1 VIDHPHPRAEDI
13 AMSTPQPGSPQ
24 QGAQEERLGSLG
36 EVAGELIHDMANLVA
51 VLDGR
56 LRLALGEARMGRPPA
71 GELERAVE
79 GCGDLGS
86 MIRDVLG
93 TLRGE
98 TVSPEVGMSPE
109 AVTERAIR
117 RALDTCRPVEIRM
130 TTTLPEGTAV
140 AGRGSFLYRAVAN
153 LLANAARHATARIL
167 VTLEP
172 GRAKRTLVIAVED
185 DGPGIAPE
193 EREAVF
199 RPLVRGDSGGTGL
212 GLSSVAWTVAHLG
225 GRVRCTAG
233 ERLGGARFEIHLPAW
248 FPGRGS
254 LAPERAVDLAG
265 KRVLVVDDNSDV
277 RSALGRF
284 LRRMGAEV
292 SEVGAECASE
302 EQVLHAVIRSMPDA
316 VLLDLNLGVR
326 TGVEVWSLLREHIP
340 PLAARVLFLS
350 GAGPGDRVYED
361 ALATGVRILPK
372 PFDFAELAASLDEV
386 VRGA

>member
-1 VIDHPHPRAEDI
+1 
-13 AMSTPQPGSPQ
+13 MSTPQPVSPQ
-24 QGAQEERLGSLG
+24 HGVQEERLGALG

-56 LRLALGEARMGRPPA
+56 LRLALGEARMGRPSA

-79 GCGDLGS
+79 GCGDLGA

-109 AVTERAIR
+109 AVAERAIR

-130 TTTLPEGTAV
+130 TSALPTGTAV

-153 LLANAARHATARIL
+153 LLANAARHATSRIL

-172 GRAKRTLVIAVED
+172 GRASRTLVIAVED
-185 DGPGIAPE
+185 DGPGVAPG

-248 FPGRGS
+248 FPGRGGPV
-254 LAPERAVDLAG
+254 PERAVDLAG
-265 KRVLVVDDNSDV
+265 RRVLVVDDNADV
-277 RSALGRF
+277 RRALGRF

-292 SEVGAECASE
+292 SEVGSDCASE

-340 PLAARVLFLS
+340 PLAARVVFLS
-350 GAGPGDRVYED
+350 GAGPGDAVYEA
-361 ALATGVRILPK
+361 ALATGIRILPK
-372 PFDFAELAASLDEV
+372 PFDFAELAAALDEV
-386 VRGA
+386 VGGA

>member
-1 VIDHPHPRAEDI
+1 
-13 AMSTPQPGSPQ
+13 MSTPQ
-24 QGAQEERLGSLG
+24 QGAQEERLGALG

-56 LRLALGEARMGRPPA
+56 LRLALGDARMGRAPVS
-71 GELERAVE
+71 ELERAVE
-79 GCGDLGS
+79 GCGDLGA

-98 TVSPEVGMSPE
+98 VVSPEVGMSPE
-109 AVTERAIR
+109 AVAELAVR
-117 RALDTCRPVEIRM
+117 RTLDTCRPVEIRM
-130 TTTLPEGTAV
+130 TSTLPVGTAV
-140 AGRGSFLYRAVAN
+140 AGRDSFLYRAVAN
-153 LLANAARHATARIL
+153 LLANAARHAAARIL

-185 DGPGIAPE
+185 DGAGVAPE
-193 EREAVF
+193 ERETVF
-199 RPLVRGDSGGTGL
+199 RPLVKGDSGGTGL

-225 GRVRCTAG
+225 GHVRCAAG
-233 ERLGGARFEIHLPAW
+233 TRLGGARFEIHLPAW
-248 FPGRGS
+248 FPGRAS
-254 LAPERAVDLAG
+254 AVPERTVELAG
-265 KRVLVVDDNSDV
+265 KRVLVVDDNADV

-284 LRRMGAEV
+284 LRRMGAEFA
-292 SEVGAECASE
+292 EVGSECASE

-340 PLAARVLFLS
+340 PLAARVVFLS
-350 GAGPGDRVYED
+350 GAGPGDAVYEA

-386 VRGA
+386 VRGS

>member
-1 VIDHPHPRAEDI
+1 
-13 AMSTPQPGSPQ
+13 MSTPQPGLPE
-24 QGAQEERLGSLG
+24 QGAQEERLGALG

-56 LRLALGEARMGRPPA
+56 LRLALGDARNGRAPV
-71 GELERAVE
+71 GELERAVD
-79 GCGDLGS
+79 GCGDLGA

-98 TVSPEVGMSPE
+98 TVSPEVGMDPE
-109 AVTERAIR
+109 AVAERAIR

-130 TTTLPEGTAV
+130 STSLPAGTAV
-140 AGRGSFLYRAVAN
+140 AGRASFLYRAVAN
-153 LLANAARHATARIL
+153 LLGNAARHATARIL
-167 VTLEP
+167 VTLDP
-172 GRAKRTLVIAVED
+172 GRTARSLVLAVED
-185 DGPGIAPE
+185 DGPGIPPG

-199 RPLVRGDSGGTGL
+199 RPLVKGDSGGTGL
-212 GLSSVAWTVAHLG
+212 GLSSVAWTVAQLG

-248 FPGRGS
+248 LPGRPA
-254 LAPERAVDLAG
+254 APQRAVELAG
-265 KRVLVVDDNSDV
+265 KRVLVVDDNADV
-277 RSALGRF
+277 RSALGRL

-292 SEVGAECASE
+292 SEVGPEGTGE

-316 VLLDLNLGVR
+316 VLLDLNLGIR
-326 TGVEVWSLLREHIP
+326 TGVEVWSMLREHIP
-340 PLAARVLFLS
+340 PVAARVVFLS
-350 GAGPGDRVYED
+350 GAGPGDAVYEA
-361 ALATGVRILPK
+361 ALATGVRILAK

>member
-13 AMSTPQPGSPQ
+13 VMSTPPPISPQ
-24 QGAQEERLGSLG
+24 HGAQEERLGALG

-79 GCGDLGS
+79 GCGDLGA

-130 TTTLPEGTAV
+130 TSTLPAGTAV

-172 GRAKRTLVIAVED
+172 GRASRTLVIAVED
-185 DGPGIAPE
+185 DGSGIAPE

-248 FPGRGS
+248 FPGRGG
-254 LAPERAVDLAG
+254 AVPERAVELAG
-265 KRVLVVDDNSDV
+265 KRVLVVDDNADV

-292 SEVGAECASE
+292 SEVGSECASE

-326 TGVEVWSLLREHIP
+326 TGVEVWNLLREHIP
-340 PLAARVLFLS
+340 PLAARVVFLS
-350 GAGPGDRVYED
+350 GAGPGDAVYE
-361 ALATGVRILPK
+361 AAHATGVRILPK
-372 PFDFAELAASLDEV
+372 PFDFAELAAALDEV
-386 VRGA
+386 VRGS